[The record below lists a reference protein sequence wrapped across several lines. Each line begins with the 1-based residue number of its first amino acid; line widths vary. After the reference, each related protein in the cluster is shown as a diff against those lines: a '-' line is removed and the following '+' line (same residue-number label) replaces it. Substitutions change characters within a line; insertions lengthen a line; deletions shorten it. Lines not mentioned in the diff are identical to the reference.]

1 MIEPSLRFEVQK
13 LRSSNEKWHVGC
25 SQRVG
30 NFALRARNV
39 NNCRDTDCTGGTA
52 VGTVARDCVHHR
64 LPQRKSS
71 GSSWSRRLIDF
82 KRCWYKGAA
91 GLSKDKLRR
100 SGQQK
105 QRRARMT
112 LGANAYS
119 TSIKGAVTVG
129 IEIATCE
136 RHAGCCRMTEAI
148 NVAWREFGQG
158 IARPAFRNWLDYP
171 QYCRSDALASVRVG
185 QHDLLIFIHP

>member
-1 MIEPSLRFEVQK
+1 MARGV
-13 LRSSNEKWHVGC
+13 C

-52 VGTVARDCVHHR
+52 DGTVARDCVHHR

-71 GSSWSRRLIDF
+71 GSSWSRRVIDF

-129 IEIATCE
+129 ALKSLPASAMLDAAEQLRRSMLRGGNSVKGLPVPHSAIGSTIRNIADPTHLP
-136 RHAGCCRMTEAI
+136 RFVWVNI
-148 NVAWREFGQG
+148 
-158 IARPAFRNWLDYP
+158 
-171 QYCRSDALASVRVG
+171 
-185 QHDLLIFIHP
+185 IF